1 MSPMTFK
8 VLPGMKPGSSSVAR
22 KRRGSRYWVGKMS
35 LDFRKWCQHFGEY
48 TYTPVGEVLD
58 EAFGIPLTY
67 ANVQSKFGFCVVYRC
82 QRRAPPEELCFS
94 DEELKLSDRE
104 RVLAARAGPASYF
117 EVLNNGGDVDEGI
130 AQKQRHAGGTVRP
143 ARGCS
148 IKKNVSHVR
157 TYKKMAR

>member
-1 MSPMTFK
+1 M
-8 VLPGMKPGSSSVAR
+8 
-22 KRRGSRYWVGKMS
+22 
-35 LDFRKWCQHFGEY
+35 
-48 TYTPVGEVLD
+48 LD